1 MAVNNPEKQDG
12 DPQPV
17 NQVLL
22 TVSGEI
28 DPHIH
33 AKIANGQ
40 RPQADYIAMAREFG
54 ADLIDYQ
61 EARRQTG
68 RLGRWIETLLGANAM
83 LAWACFKARRHYRV
97 IFTDGEQV
105 GLPLA
110 FLLKFLGSA
119 QRVRHVMI
127 VHILSVRKKTILLD
141 LLRLWT
147 HIDRFLVYATWQQD
161 YIRKRW
167 PIPARKVI
175 FTPFMVDS
183 DFFAPGLGK
192 AAGLEWLSGLA
203 QPVLCAV
210 GLEFRDY
217 STLIEAVRGLD
228 LSVVIAAASPW
239 SKRADTTQGTQIPQN
254 VTVKRFSQYEL
265 RAVYQACAF
274 LVMPLYPVDFQAGV
288 TAILE
293 AMSMAKAVI
302 CTRTPGQTDV
312 VVEGET
318 GVYVPPGDPL
328 ALRAAILDL
337 VADPQKAA
345 RLGAKGRQRVIEGM
359 DLTQYTR
366 RLKEILEDVAG

>member
-1 MAVNNPEKQDG
+1 MVGNNPERQVG
-12 DPQPV
+12 DQPPV

-33 AKIANGQ
+33 AKIASGR
-40 RPQADYIAMAREFG
+40 RPQADYIAMQREFG

-68 RLGRWIETLLGANAM
+68 RLGRWIETLLGTNTM
-83 LAWACFKARRHYRV
+83 LAWACFKARRRYRV

-110 FLLKFLGSA
+110 ILLKFLAPAS
-119 QRVRHVMI
+119 RVRHAMI
-127 VHILSVRKKTILLD
+127 VHILSVRKKTILMD

-167 PIPARKVI
+167 SIPAHKVV

-183 DFFAPGLGK
+183 DFFSPGLQE
-192 AAGLEWLSGLA
+192 AGELEALDGLK
-203 QPVLCAV
+203 QPILCAV

-217 STLIEAVRGLD
+217 PTLIEAVRGLD

-239 SKRADTTQGTQIPQN
+239 SKRADTTQGTQIPEN
-254 VTVKRFSQYEL
+254 VRVQRFSQYEL
-265 RAVYQACAF
+265 RAVYQASAF

-312 VVEGET
+312 VVEGQT
-318 GVYVPPGDPL
+318 GIYVPPSDPA

-337 VADPQKAA
+337 VENPQKAA
-345 RLGAKGRQRVIEGM
+345 HLGANGRRRVTESM
-359 DLTQYTR
+359 NLAQYTR
-366 RLKEILEDVAG
+366 RLKGILDEMAG

>member
-1 MAVNNPEKQDG
+1 MALNNPERRDG
-12 DPQPV
+12 HHQPA

-28 DPHIH
+28 DPHIQ

-40 RPQADYIAMAREFG
+40 RPQADYIAMADEFG

-61 EARRQTG
+61 GARRQTG
-68 RLGRWIETLLGANAM
+68 RLGRWIEALLGANLM
-83 LAWACFKARRHYRV
+83 LAWACFKARHRYRV

-110 FLLKFLGSA
+110 AMLKFLA
-119 QRVRHVMI
+119 PARRVRHMMI
-127 VHILSVRKKTILLD
+127 VHILSVRKKTILMD
-141 LLRLWT
+141 LFHLWT

-161 YIRKRW
+161 YIRNRW
-167 PIPARKVI
+167 PIPPYKVV

-183 DFFAPGLGK
+183 DFFSPGPWEAGELTLL
-192 AAGLEWLSGLA
+192 AGLK
-203 QPVLCAV
+203 QPILCAV

-217 STLIEAVRGLD
+217 PTLIEAVRGVD

-239 SKRADTTQGTQIPQN
+239 SKRADTTQGTQIPEN
-254 VTVKRFSQYEL
+254 VRVQRFSQYEL
-265 RAVYQACAF
+265 RAVYQASAF

-293 AMSMAKAVI
+293 AMSMSKAVI

-312 VVEGET
+312 VLEDHT
-318 GVYVPPGDPL
+318 GLYVPPGDPA

-337 VADPQKAA
+337 IADPQKAA
-345 RLGAKGRQRVIEGM
+345 RMGANGRRRVIENM
-359 DLTQYTR
+359 NLAQYTR
-366 RLKEILEDVAG
+366 RLKSILDEVSG